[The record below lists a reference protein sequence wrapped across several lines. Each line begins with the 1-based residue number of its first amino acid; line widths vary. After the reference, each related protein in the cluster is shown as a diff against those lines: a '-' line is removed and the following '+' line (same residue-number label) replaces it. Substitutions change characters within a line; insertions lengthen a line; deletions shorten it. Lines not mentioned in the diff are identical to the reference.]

1 MRPARARS
9 SGSETL
15 SPIQS
20 SAGYTI
26 DMHESDFSE
35 AAGFGPD
42 QLEPVEPLAYFVE
55 DQGRAVAVRL
65 LAEASYRIWIFTSL
79 DGGR

>member
-1 MRPARARS
+1 MHVVASLDDLDA
-9 SGSETL
+9 
-15 SPIQS
+15 Q
-20 SAGYTI
+20 AGVGG
-26 DMHESDFSE
+26 DGVGDLVGVV
-35 AAGFGPD
+35 AGVGPD